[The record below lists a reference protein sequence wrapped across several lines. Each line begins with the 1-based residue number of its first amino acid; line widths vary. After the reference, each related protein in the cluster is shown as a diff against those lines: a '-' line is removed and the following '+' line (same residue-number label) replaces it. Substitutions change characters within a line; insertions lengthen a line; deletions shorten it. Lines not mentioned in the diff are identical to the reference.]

1 MRTWIY
7 IVPALLVGM
16 VISMLATRPVAAQ
29 DADPLAEINKRLTA
43 IEKAVIQDNVQPSHT
58 HAARIERIEKLLQ
71 INAKVEEKEQKTDA
85 KTFDELKASLVKTQ
99 REVDTLDRRVILM
112 EKNKTDRKTDDLA
125 GDLKDLQ
132 RTISAHTSTLR
143 ELETRVKKLES
154 AVRP

>member
-16 VISMLATRPVAAQ
+16 SISMLATRPVSAQ

-43 IEKAVIQDNVQPSHT
+43 IEKAVIKDNVQPSNT
-58 HAARIERIEKLLQ
+58 HAARLERIEKLLQ
-71 INAKVEEKEQKTDA
+71 LNAKDEEKEQKTDA
-85 KTFDELKASLVKTQ
+85 KTFEELRASLVKTQ

-132 RTISAHTSTLR
+132 RTLSGHTSTLR
-143 ELETRVKKLES
+143 DLESRVKKLES